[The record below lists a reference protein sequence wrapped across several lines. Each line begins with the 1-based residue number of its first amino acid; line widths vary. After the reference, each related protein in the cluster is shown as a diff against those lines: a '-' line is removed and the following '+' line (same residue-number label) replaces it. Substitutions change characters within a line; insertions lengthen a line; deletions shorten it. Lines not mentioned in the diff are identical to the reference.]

1 MWSITTQPDCYSIHL
16 ITITLFNREVTPPHC
31 AAPGERG
38 HRCEAS
44 GGVSEEG
51 QQVGGAGA
59 EAGAETRR
67 QGPDRLPQQVGGPGQ
82 DQPPQEEPTGNKKR
96 GSVGSVERE
105 RSRERS
111 DSNKRR
117 KSEEKEREREEKGR
131 IREGEK
137 K

>member
-38 HRCEAS
+38 HRREAS

-51 QQVGGAGA
+51 QQAGGAGA

-67 QGPDRLPQQVGGPGQ
+67 QGPDRLPQQVGGPRQ

-105 RSRERS
+105 R
-111 DSNKRR
+111 
-117 KSEEKEREREEKGR
+117 ERE
-131 IREGEK
+131 I
-137 K
+137 